1 MVHMID
7 TVRSTDGTPIAFE
20 RRGEGPVVVIVAGA
34 ANDRHGDE
42 PLVAEL
48 AAEFSAV
55 TYDRR
60 GRGDSGDT
68 APYSV
73 EREIEDL
80 AAVVAAFDEPVIV
93 HGISSGGALALL
105 AAAAGVPMARLSVFE
120 SPYRGETEEV
130 AEGYADEMRE
140 LVAADRWDDA
150 VALFMMSAV
159 GSPAEAVAEAKAT
172 PMWAELRSFAPTLVY
187 DALVIGDSKV
197 PGELSSITTPVLVV
211 NSNGSTDWLK
221 AAALAT
227 AKAIPGARQVELDGE
242 FHSVP
247 PERLVPELSTFY
259 RDPR

>member
-1 MVHMID
+1 MVSMID
-7 TVRSTDGTPIAFE
+7 TVTSEDGTPIALE
-20 RRGEGPVVVIVAGA
+20 RRGAGPPVVVVAGA

-48 AAEFSAV
+48 TAEYSVV

-60 GRGDSGDT
+60 GRGDSGNNE
-68 APYSV
+68 PYAV

-80 AAVVAAFDEPVIV
+80 AAVVASLGEPVIV
-93 HGISSGGALALL
+93 HGISSGGALAFL

-120 SPYRGETEEV
+120 PPYRGEAEEV
-130 AEGYADEMRE
+130 PEGYADEMRD

-150 VALFMMSAV
+150 VALFMTSAV

-172 PMWAELRSFAPTLVY
+172 PMWAELRSFAPTLVH
-187 DALVIGDSKV
+187 DARVMGDSKV
-197 PGELSSITTPVLVV
+197 PGGLESITAPVLVV

-221 AAALAT
+221 AAALAVT
-227 AKAIPGARQVELDGE
+227 KAIPGARQVELDGE

-247 PERLVPELSTFY
+247 PERLVPELSAFY

>member
-1 MVHMID
+1 MID
-7 TVRSTDGTPIAFE
+7 TIISADGTPIVVE
-20 RRGEGPVVVIVAGA
+20 RRGAGPVVVIVAGA
-34 ANDRHGDE
+34 SNDRHGDE
-42 PLVAEL
+42 PLVAAL
-48 AAEFSAV
+48 TAEYSVV

-60 GRGDSGDT
+60 GRGDSGDNL
-68 APYSV
+68 PYAV

-80 AAVVAAFDEPVIV
+80 AAVVASLGEPVIV

-105 AAAAGVPMARLSVFE
+105 AAASGVPMARLSVFE
-120 SPYRGETEEV
+120 PPYRGEVEEV
-130 AEGYADEMRE
+130 PEGYADEMRD

-187 DALVIGDSKV
+187 DARVMGDSQV
-197 PGELSSITTPVLVV
+197 PAERLASITAPTLVV

-221 AAALAT
+221 TAAAVT
-227 AKAIPGARQVELDGE
+227 AKAVPGARHVELEGE
-242 FHSVP
+242 FHNVP
-247 PERLVPELSTFY
+247 PERLAPELGAFY